1 MTPNLAGRVMET
13 SKKAVGL
20 VSSFCLLALAACS
33 GGGGGSGAALN
44 AGTGST
50 SGNTTGN
57 TSGNTS
63 GNTTTTPTVSIGAPD
78 HPNVA
83 TVDFHM
89 GELAMKRHHPEEAA
103 AQFRRVLESW
113 EKSLGHDHPSLSA
126 PLDGL
131 GDALMA
137 QHKPGEAAEYYARA
151 LIILKKAVGPDH
163 PDTLRTQ
170 NLLDQARKFR

>member
-20 VSSFCLLALAACS
+20 VFSFCLLALAACS

-44 AGTGST
+44 TGTGST

-83 TVDFHM
+83 IQGSPTFNFTTNLPPSGTVF
-89 GELAMKRHHPEEAA
+89 G
-103 AQFRRVLESW
+103 
-113 EKSLGHDHPSLSA
+113 
-126 PLDGL
+126 
-131 GDALMA
+131 
-137 QHKPGEAAEYYARA
+137 
-151 LIILKKAVGPDH
+151 
-163 PDTLRTQ
+163 
-170 NLLDQARKFR
+170 